1 MKIVAHGKT
10 DQNYGITSLR
20 YYANDSVRNNLLL
33 KKKYGQNK
41 ISREEM
47 KSNLLLNRC

>member
-20 YYANDSVRNNLLL
+20 YYANDSVRNKLLF
-33 KKKYGQNK
+33 KKSAVKTKYLVTK
-41 ISREEM
+41 
-47 KSNLLLNRC
+47 